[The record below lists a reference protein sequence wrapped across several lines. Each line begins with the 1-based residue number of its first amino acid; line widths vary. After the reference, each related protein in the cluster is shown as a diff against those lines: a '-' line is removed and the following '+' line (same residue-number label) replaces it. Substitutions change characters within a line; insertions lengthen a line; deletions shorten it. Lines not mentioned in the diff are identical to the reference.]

1 MARDITIKTK
11 ADCCRTTTCYFSY
24 HQSKFVTYSTDM
36 ELASTYDS
44 AYFIFGRFAMDVSC
58 SLLNT

>member
-1 MARDITIKTK
+1 
-11 ADCCRTTTCYFSY
+11 
-24 HQSKFVTYSTDM
+24 M

-58 SLLNT
+58 SLLNTWPGYKEPGQLLIQQKAHACLVLKGNAGHTQEK